1 MSHRLYPGR
10 PIVGVGVLIEEDGRY
25 LLVKRAA
32 EPDAGLWSIPGGLI
46 EVGEKAEAA
55 AIREAL
61 EETGLTVEILGML
74 DVVDKIVWDPDGGV
88 RYHFII
94 IDFHARPVSG
104 EMRAMDDALDA
115 VWVTPEKFA
124 EYQLTPTLVEL
135 LKRMRLYPSPR
146 ALGASPSP

>member
-46 EVGEKAEAA
+46 DVGEKAADAA
-55 AIREAL
+55 VREAL
-61 EETGLTVEILGML
+61 EETGLTVEILNRV
-74 DVVDKIVWDPDGGV
+74 DVVDKIVRDPDGDV
-88 RYHFII
+88 RYHFVI
-94 IDFHARPVSG
+94 IDFNARPLGG

-115 VWVTPEKFA
+115 VWVNPGEFT
-124 EYQLTPTLVEL
+124 EYELTPTLVEL
-135 LKRMRLYPSPR
+135 LKRMGLYPES
-146 ALGASPSP
+146 

>member
-46 EVGEKAEAA
+46 EVGEKAADAA
-55 AIREAL
+55 VREAL
-61 EETGLTVEILGML
+61 EETGLSVEIMNRV
-74 DVVDKIVWDPDGGV
+74 DVVDKIVRDDDGDV

-94 IDFHARPVSG
+94 IDFLARPLSG
-104 EMRAMDDALDA
+104 EMRPMDDALDA
-115 VWVTPEKFA
+115 AWAAPEDFIKY
-124 EYQLTPTLVEL
+124 ELTPTLVEL
-135 LKRMRLYPSPR
+135 LKRIGIYPES
-146 ALGASPSP
+146 

>member
-46 EVGEKAEAA
+46 EVGERAADAA
-55 AIREAL
+55 AREAL
-61 EETGLTVEILGML
+61 EETGLTVEILGRL
-74 DVVDKIVWDPDGGV
+74 DVVDRVVLDPGGGV
-88 RYHFII
+88 RYHFVI
-94 IDFHARPVSG
+94 IDFHARPLSG

-115 VWVTPEKFA
+115 VWVTPEGFTDY
-124 EYQLTPTLVEL
+124 ELTPTLVEL
-135 LKRMRLYPSPR
+135 LKRMGLYPEP
-146 ALGASPSP
+146 

>member
-46 EVGEKAEAA
+46 EVGERAADAA
-55 AIREAL
+55 AREAL
-61 EETGLTVEILGML
+61 EETGLTVEILGRL
-74 DVVDKIVWDPDGGV
+74 DVVDRVVLDPGGDV
-88 RYHFII
+88 RYHFVI
-94 IDFHARPVSG
+94 IDFHARPLSG

-115 VWVTPEKFA
+115 MWVTPEGFTDY
-124 EYQLTPTLVEL
+124 ELTPTLVEL
-135 LKRMRLYPSPR
+135 LKRMGLYPES
-146 ALGASPSP
+146 

>member
-46 EVGEKAEAA
+46 EVGEKAADAA
-55 AIREAL
+55 VREAL
-61 EETGLTVEILGML
+61 EETGLSVEIMNRV
-74 DVVDKIVWDPDGGV
+74 DVVDKIVRDDDGNV

-94 IDFHARPVSG
+94 IDFHARSLSG
-104 EMRAMDDALDA
+104 EMRPMDDALDA
-115 VWVTPEKFA
+115 AWVTPEGFIKY
-124 EYQLTPTLVEL
+124 ELTPTLVEL
-135 LKRMRLYPSPR
+135 LKRIGIYPE
-146 ALGASPSP
+146 A

>member
-46 EVGEKAEAA
+46 EVGEKAADAA
-55 AIREAL
+55 VREAL
-61 EETGLTVEILGML
+61 EETGLSVEIMNRV
-74 DVVDKIVWDPDGGV
+74 DVVDKIVRDDDGDV

-94 IDFHARPVSG
+94 IDFRARPLSG
-104 EMRAMDDALDA
+104 EMRPMDDALDA
-115 VWVTPEKFA
+115 VWAAPEDFIKY
-124 EYQLTPTLVEL
+124 ELTPTLVEL
-135 LKRMRLYPSPR
+135 LKRIEIYPES
-146 ALGASPSP
+146 